1 MSRRAQVVL
10 AAAVVVAVALVP
22 MLVAY
27 LQLGHPP
34 DAAATAAERDDEAA
48 GDARRYLDRAATRAA
63 TDALGV
69 AWANRSTAV
78 RRVNDSLADATA
90 RLEARGAAR
99 ERSYRVSYNRTVAAD
114 LARDDCPR
122 GDDRTF
128 GPCEAAAGLVL
139 QERVDETTVVA
150 VAFDLSI
157 SSPRRRTT
165 ATVVVRPRP

>member
-34 DAAATAAERDDEAA
+34 DAAATAADRDDDAVA
-48 GDARRYLDRAATRAA
+48 DARRYLDRATTRAA
-63 TDALGV
+63 TAARGV

-78 RRVNDSLADATA
+78 RRVNASLADATA

-99 ERSYRVSYNRTVAAD
+99 ERTYWVGYNRTVAER
-114 LARDDCPR
+114 LARRDCPR
-122 GDDRTF
+122 GDDRAF
-128 GPCEAAAGLVL
+128 GPCEAAGGLVL
-139 QERVDETTVVA
+139 QDRVGETTVVA

-157 SSPRRRTT
+157 SSLRRSTT